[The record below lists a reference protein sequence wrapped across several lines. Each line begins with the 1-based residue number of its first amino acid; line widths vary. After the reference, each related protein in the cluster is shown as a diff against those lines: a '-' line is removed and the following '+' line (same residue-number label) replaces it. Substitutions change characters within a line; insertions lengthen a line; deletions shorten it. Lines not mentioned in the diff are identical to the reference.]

1 MKVTVENYGDEFA
14 PQWVVDVEGF
24 TVIDYGDCEAAY
36 DTAEEYAGK
45 MRKLL
50 ASVRVEGVK
59 EGIYRVRKFSM
70 VDDGGVRYP
79 VSANDACAMAESTFA
94 EEQQR

>member
-1 MKVTVENYGDEFA
+1 MKVTVENYGDEFV
-14 PQWVVDVEGF
+14 PHWVVDVEGF
-24 TVIDYGDCEAAY
+24 TVIDYGDGDKAE
-36 DTAEEYAGK
+36 AEEYASK
-45 MRKLL
+45 MRNLL
-50 ASVRVEGVK
+50 ARVRAEGVE

>member
-1 MKVTVENYGDEFA
+1 MKVTVENYGDEFV
-14 PQWVVDVEGF
+14 PHWVVDVEGF
-24 TVIDYGDCEAAY
+24 TVIDYGDGEAAY

-50 ASVRVEGVK
+50 ARVRAEGV
-59 EGIYRVRKFSM
+59 EDGIERTC
-70 VDDGGVRYP
+70 DDAP
-79 VSANDACAMAESTFA
+79 AAFA

>member
-24 TVIDYGDCEAAY
+24 TVIDYGDGDKAE
-36 DTAEEYAGK
+36 AEEYAGK

-50 ASVRVEGVK
+50 ARVRAEGVE
-59 EGIYRVRKFSM
+59 EGIERTC
-70 VDDGGVRYP
+70 DD
-79 VSANDACAMAESTFA
+79 ALAAFE

>member
-24 TVIDYGDCEAAY
+24 TVIDYGDGDGGEAE
-36 DTAEEYAGK
+36 AEEYAGK

-50 ASVRVEGVK
+50 ASVRAEGVK